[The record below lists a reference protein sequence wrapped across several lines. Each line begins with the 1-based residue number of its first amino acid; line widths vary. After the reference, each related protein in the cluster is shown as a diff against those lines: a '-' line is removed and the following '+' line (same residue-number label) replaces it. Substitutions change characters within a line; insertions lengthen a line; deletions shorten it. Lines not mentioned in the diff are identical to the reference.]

1 MQISPPPQTGTELSS
16 KLKYPYLK
24 DYYRFYFSTNFFRNG
39 R

>member
-1 MQISPPPQTGTELSS
+1 MQISPPPTGAELSS

-24 DYYRFYFSTNFFRNG
+24 DHYEFYFSANFFRNG